1 MRKPVAKK
9 QESRAAPTK
18 RSPTSQS
25 PASPSPPSRGPRWRR
40 RAKARPAEILDAA
53 LTVFSARGFAAAK
66 LDDVAKEAGVSKGTL
81 YLYFESKEALFEA
94 MALELMRGPVLAQLE
109 TIAKAETAGEALRQ
123 LIQFMTRLLDDPRRS
138 ALPKLIIAES
148 AGFPELAKIWLKTVI
163 QPVRKRVEALIEVG
177 IANGEFRAVD
187 PWETT
192 KLVIAP
198 FLLTAIWR
206 RTFEHIDNRRFD
218 FAALLRQHT
227 EFLLRGLA
235 PDAAKPAE

>member
-1 MRKPVAKK
+1 VGKPVAKK
-9 QESRAAPTK
+9 TAAKP
-18 RSPTSQS
+18 
-25 PASPSPPSRGPRWRR
+25 PAPRWRR
-40 RAKARPAEILDAA
+40 RAEARPAEILDAA

-94 MALELMRGPVLAQLE
+94 MALELMRVPVMAQLD
-109 TIAKAETAGEALRQ
+109 TIAKAETATEALRQ
-123 LIQFMTRLLDDPRRS
+123 LIQFMTRMLDDPRRS

-148 AGFPELAKIWLKTVI
+148 AGFPELARIWLKTVI
-163 QPVRKRVEALIEVG
+163 QPVRKRLAALIEAG
-177 IANGEFRAVD
+177 IAQGEFRAVD

-235 PDAAKPAE
+235 PDRRGE

>member
-1 MRKPVAKK
+1 MPKATARKSEPK
-9 QESRAAPTK
+9 
-18 RSPTSQS
+18 
-25 PASPSPPSRGPRWRR
+25 PRWRR
-40 RAKARPAEILDAA
+40 RAEARPAEILDAA

-66 LDDVAKEAGVSKGTL
+66 LDDVAKEAGISKGTL

-94 MALELMRGPVLAQLE
+94 MALELMRVPVLAQLE
-109 TIAKAETAGEALRQ
+109 TIAKAETATEGLRQ
-123 LIQFMTRLLDDPRRS
+123 LIQFMTRMLDDPRRS

-148 AGFPELAKIWLKTVI
+148 AGFPELARIWLKTVI
-163 QPVRKRVEALIEVG
+163 QPVRQRLVALIEAG
-177 IANGEFRAVD
+177 IASGEFRKVD

-235 PDAAKPAE
+235 PDSPGAAPKPAE

>member
-1 MRKPVAKK
+1 VRKPVAKK

-18 RSPTSQS
+18 RSPTSLS

>member
-1 MRKPVAKK
+1 VRKPVAKK
-9 QESRAAPTK
+9 KSESDRAPARPRAA
-18 RSPTSQS
+18 S
-25 PASPSPPSRGPRWRR
+25 PRWRR
-40 RAKARPAEILDAA
+40 RAEARPAEILDEA

-66 LDDVAKEAGVSKGTL
+66 LDEVAKVAGVSKGTL

-94 MALELMRGPVLAQLE
+94 MALELMRVPVLAQLD
-109 TIAKAETAGEALRQ
+109 TIAKAETATEGLRQ
-123 LIQFMTRLLDDPRRS
+123 LMTFMTRMLEDPRRS

-148 AGFPELAKIWLKTVI
+148 AGFPELARIWLKTVI
-163 QPVRKRVEALIEVG
+163 QPVRQRLVDLIEAG
-177 IANGEFRAVD
+177 IARGEFRTVD

-206 RTFEHIDNRRFD
+206 RTFEHLDNRRFD
-218 FAALLRQHT
+218 FAALLRQHV

-235 PDAAKPAE
+235 PDKPGE

>member
-1 MRKPVAKK
+1 VRKPVAKK
-9 QESRAAPTK
+9 RDDRPEPGRH
-18 RSPTSQS
+18 S
-25 PASPSPPSRGPRWRR
+25 PASRSPRWRR
-40 RAKARPAEILDAA
+40 RAEARPAEILDAA

-94 MALELMRGPVLAQLE
+94 MALELMRGPVMAQLE
-109 TIAKAETAGEALRQ
+109 TIAKAETASDALRQ
-123 LIQFMTRLLDDPRRS
+123 VIQFMSRILDDPRRS

-148 AGFPELAKIWLKTVI
+148 AGFPELARIWLKSVI
-163 QPVRKRVEALIEVG
+163 HPVRKRLVALIEAG
-177 IANGEFRAVD
+177 IASGEFRAVD

-198 FLLTAIWR
+198 FLLTALWR

-218 FAALLRQHT
+218 FAALLRLHT
-227 EFLLRGLA
+227 DFLLRGLA
-235 PDAAKPAE
+235 PDKSGK

>member
-1 MRKPVAKK
+1 VRKPVAKK
-9 QESRAAPTK
+9 QEGRAAPAK
-18 RSPTSQS
+18 RS
-25 PASPSPPSRGPRWRR
+25 PASPSPASPSLPSRGPRWRR
-40 RAKARPAEILDAA
+40 RAEARPAEILDAA

-163 QPVRKRVEALIEVG
+163 QPVRKRVEALIEAG

>member
-1 MRKPVAKK
+1 MPRPVAKK
-9 QESRAAPTK
+9 KKAEERL
-18 RSPTSQS
+18 
-25 PASPSPPSRGPRWRR
+25 PASRSPRWRR
-40 RAKARPAEILDAA
+40 RAEARPAEILDAA

-81 YLYFESKEALFEA
+81 YLYFASKEALFEA
-94 MALELMRGPVLAQLE
+94 MALELMRVPVMAQLE
-109 TIAKAETAGEALRQ
+109 TIAKAETSTEALRQ
-123 LIQFMTRLLDDPRRS
+123 LVQFMTRMLEDPRRS

-148 AGFPELAKIWLKTVI
+148 AGFPELASIWLKTVI
-163 QPVRKRVEALIEVG
+163 QPVRERLAQLIEAG
-177 IANGEFRAVD
+177 IASGEFRAVD

-206 RTFEHIDNRRFD
+206 RTFEHLDNRRFD
-218 FAALLRQHT
+218 FAAMLRQHI

-235 PDAAKPAE
+235 PNKPGE

>member
-1 MRKPVAKK
+1 VRQPQK
-9 QESRAAPTK
+9 QKSEKTKAGAAVP
-18 RSPTSQS
+18 
-25 PASPSPPSRGPRWRR
+25 GPRWRR
-40 RAKARPAEILDAA
+40 RAEARPAEILDAA
-53 LTVFSARGFAAAK
+53 LTVFSERGFAAAK
-66 LDDVAKEAGVSKGTL
+66 LDDVAKVAGISKGTL

-94 MALELMRGPVLAQLE
+94 MALELMRVPVMAQLE
-109 TIAKAETAGEALRQ
+109 TIAKAETATEALQQ
-123 LIQFMTRLLDDPRRS
+123 LIAFMTRMLDDPRRS

-148 AGFPELAKIWLKTVI
+148 AGFPELARIWLKTVI
-163 QPVRKRVEALIEVG
+163 QPVRRRLVDLIESG
-177 IANGEFRAVD
+177 IARGEFRAVD

-206 RTFEHIDNRRFD
+206 RTFEHLDNRRFD

-235 PDAAKPAE
+235 PDTPKPGK

>member
-1 MRKPVAKK
+1 LRKSASTNAPGGK
-9 QESRAAPTK
+9 AAA
-18 RSPTSQS
+18 R
-25 PASPSPPSRGPRWRR
+25 RGPRWRR
-40 RAKARPAEILDAA
+40 RAEARPAEILDAA

-66 LDDVAKEAGVSKGTL
+66 LDDVAKAAGVSKGTL
-81 YLYFESKEALFEA
+81 YLYFPSKEALFEA
-94 MALELMRGPVLAQLE
+94 MALELMRVPVMAQLE
-109 TIAKAETAGEALRQ
+109 TAAKAETASEALRQ
-123 LIQFMTRLLDDPRRS
+123 LIQFMAGMLDDPRRA

-148 AGFPELAKIWLKTVI
+148 AGFPELARIWLKSVI
-163 QPVRKRVEALIEVG
+163 QPVRKRLAALIEAG
-177 IANGEFRAVD
+177 IESGEFRAVD
-187 PWETT
+187 PWATT

-235 PDAAKPAE
+235 PERRGE

>member
-1 MRKPVAKK
+1 LGKPVRKKAAAK
-9 QESRAAPTK
+9 P
-18 RSPTSQS
+18 
-25 PASPSPPSRGPRWRR
+25 PAPRWRR
-40 RAKARPAEILDAA
+40 RAEARPAEILDAA

-94 MALELMRGPVLAQLE
+94 MALELMRVPVMAQLD
-109 TIAKAETAGEALRQ
+109 TIAKAETATEALRQ
-123 LIQFMTRLLDDPRRS
+123 LIQFMTRMLDDTRRS

-148 AGFPELAKIWLKTVI
+148 AGFPELARIWLKTVI
-163 QPVRKRVEALIEVG
+163 QPVRKRLAALIEAG
-177 IANGEFRAVD
+177 IARGEFRPVD

-198 FLLTAIWR
+198 FLLTALWR
-206 RTFEHIDNRRFD
+206 KTFEHIDNRRFD

-235 PDAAKPAE
+235 PDRRGE

>member
-1 MRKPVAKK
+1 MKERALTKPAGKRTARKSQPHAA
-9 QESRAAPTK
+9 QSRA
-18 RSPTSQS
+18 
-25 PASPSPPSRGPRWRR
+25 PRWRR
-40 RAKARPAEILDAA
+40 RAEARPAEILEAA

-66 LDDVAKEAGVSKGTL
+66 LDDVAKEAGISKGTL

-94 MALELMRGPVLAQLE
+94 MALELMRVPVLAQLE
-109 TIAKAETAGEALRQ
+109 TIAKAESAADALRQ
-123 LIQFMTRLLDDPRRS
+123 LTQFMTRMLDDPRRS

-148 AGFPELAKIWLKTVI
+148 AGFPALAQIWLKNVI
-163 QPVRKRVEALIEVG
+163 QPVRQRLVQLIEAG
-177 IANGEFRAVD
+177 IAGGEFRKVD

-198 FLLTAIWR
+198 FLLTALWR
-206 RTFEHIDNRRFD
+206 ETFEHLDNRRFD

-235 PDAAKPAE
+235 AGRGE

>member
-1 MRKPVAKK
+1 MRVPQPITRKTEARRPGAGRP
-9 QESRAAPTK
+9 RAP
-18 RSPTSQS
+18 Q
-25 PASPSPPSRGPRWRR
+25 GPRWRR
-40 RAKARPAEILDAA
+40 RAQARPAEILDAA

-94 MALELMRGPVLAQLE
+94 MAMELMRVPVLAQLE
-109 TIAKAETAGEALRQ
+109 TIAKAETATEGLRQ
-123 LIQFMTRLLDDPRRS
+123 LVQFMTLMLDDPRRS

-148 AGFPELAKIWLKTVI
+148 AGFPELAKIWLKSVI
-163 QPVRKRVEALIEVG
+163 QPVRKRLVALIEAG
-177 IANGEFRAVD
+177 IARGEFRKVD
-187 PWETT
+187 PWATT

-206 RTFEHIDNRRFD
+206 RTFEHLDNRRFD
-218 FAALLRQHT
+218 FAALLRQHM

-235 PDAAKPAE
+235 PDGEGE